1 MLRPASILA
10 LLIAS
15 SLPGKADNNVLLP
28 PPPGKLY
35 CGVYP
40 GGVDG
45 EEADITLKDVIS
57 YETAIGRRVAWV
69 YFSNNWYASRAFPV
83 ETATWIRSHGA
94 VPYIRLMLRS
104 EDHKPGQGER
114 TFSMEAILR
123 GNFDEDFRA
132 WAHAAREFGTPLLAE
147 FGTEM
152 NGHWFGWNGK
162 YHGGERTDGFGDP
175 HKADGPERFVA
186 AWRHIVKLIRGEG
199 AHNITWVWH
208 PDANDHPD
216 EAWNRFEN
224 YYPGDDVVDWVGS
237 AVTAISRRGMTGIQD
252 LFATSSTP
260 RIIERRNW
268 HPGSPSSSPSSDTPP
283 ATRDKTPSRGRQL
296 HSTIY
301 SEADGHTSSDSPGG
315 TSAGKMTTIPNT
327 TPPCA
332 CKTILP
338 SRRPLQRSSPRT
350 SANCRRNLWS
360 AVASWKG
367 VRPMALRSQCDH
379 HHELL

>member
-15 SLPGKADNNVLLP
+15 SLPGKADNNVLLA

-45 EEADITLKDVIS
+45 EEADITLEDVIS

-83 ETATWIRSHGA
+83 GTATWIRSHGA

-104 EDHKPGQGER
+104 EDHKPGKGER

-175 HKADGPERFVA
+175 HKPDGPERFVA

-224 YYPGDDVVDWVGS
+224 YYPGDDVVDWVGFS
-237 AVTAISRRGMTGIQD
+237 CYGYLTPRDDWHPRSFRDILDAAYRRAQKLAPGKPIIVAEFGHAAGNPRQDAVTWATAALDDLLGGRWPHIIGFAWWNERWQNDDNPKHDTTMRLQDNPALAQAFSKKLAENVSKLQTKPMVGRR
-252 LFATSSTP
+252 
-260 RIIERRNW
+260 
-268 HPGSPSSSPSSDTPP
+268 
-283 ATRDKTPSRGRQL
+283 
-296 HSTIY
+296 
-301 SEADGHTSSDSPGG
+301 
-315 TSAGKMTTIPNT
+315 
-327 TPPCA
+327 
-332 CKTILP
+332 
-338 SRRPLQRSSPRT
+338 
-350 SANCRRNLWS
+350 
-360 AVASWKG
+360 
-367 VRPMALRSQCDH
+367 
-379 HHELL
+379 